1 MTNHHVKQLVLE
13 MMAAHSIDAANLFNK
28 EFHHP
33 EREHLDLVAQLR
45 DVSTYWRIQ
54 LADMSPST
62 LRIRASIL
70 DGVSVSTWLMLFE
83 RDVLPFI
90 INYWVPYKLKD
101 NNK

>member
-1 MTNHHVKQLVLE
+1 MELL
-13 MMAAHSIDAANLFNK
+13 AAHSSDAASIFNR

-33 EREHLDLVAQLR
+33 ERVHFDLAAQVR
-45 DVSTYWRIQ
+45 DVSTYWRLQ
-54 LADMSPST
+54 LAEMSEST

-101 NNK
+101 KK